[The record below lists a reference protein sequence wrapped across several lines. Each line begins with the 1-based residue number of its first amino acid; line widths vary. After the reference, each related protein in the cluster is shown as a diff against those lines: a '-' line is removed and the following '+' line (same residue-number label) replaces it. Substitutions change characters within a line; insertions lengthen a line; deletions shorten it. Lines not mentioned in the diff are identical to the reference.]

1 MFESYLDYLSFQV
14 RMRPRQLFG
23 SDGLQSLT
31 YAEAWQ
37 RAGHVAAALQREGL
51 GAGDRVA
58 ILCKNSLDNLLVFFG
73 CARAG
78 MVPVG
83 INYRLT
89 ADEVGFIAEDAEV
102 KLLFVDGE
110 FAPLI
115 GPFLAKK
122 PQVSVLGDLDGAPS
136 LSGWL
141 EGVGEPVDVAIRAD
155 DVLFQMYTSGTT
167 GLPKGTLLTHHNV
180 ICNSVQAP
188 LTTGRAPRAG
198 DRSLLIAPTFHALG
212 LVGALMAI
220 YYGSSLIIHRDFD
233 PVAMVDTLRD
243 DNINY
248 LSVVPVMLQFALAC
262 VPDIDSYSF
271 PNLNWM
277 NYGASPISVDLL
289 TRCLEVF
296 DCEFYQGYGQT
307 EATTA
312 LTFLTHD
319 DHMRAL
325 ESKPELLRSCGRPVF
340 ATELRIVDDQGKT
353 LPTGEIG
360 EILARGPQVMKGY
373 WKREEATAKT
383 VVDGWL
389 HTGDAGYLDDEGY
402 LYIKDRVKDLVIS
415 GGENIYP
422 AEVEN
427 TLMSHPAIADAA
439 VIGVPDETWGEVPL
453 AVLVAGDQGRIS
465 LEELTIHCRKTLAG
479 FKVPKHLEYVDML
492 PRNPS
497 GKILKKELRASI
509 VPKYTAENA

>member
-1 MFESYLDYLSFQV
+1 
-14 RMRPRQLFG
+14 
-23 SDGLQSLT
+23 
-31 YAEAWQ
+31 
-37 RAGHVAAALQREGL
+37 
-51 GAGDRVA
+51 
-58 ILCKNSLDNLLVFFG
+58 
-73 CARAG
+73 
-78 MVPVG
+78 
-83 INYRLT
+83 
-89 ADEVGFIAEDAEV
+89 
-102 KLLFVDGE
+102 
-110 FAPLI
+110 
-115 GPFLAKK
+115 
-122 PQVSVLGDLDGAPS
+122 
-136 LSGWL
+136 
-141 EGVGEPVDVAIRAD
+141 
-155 DVLFQMYTSGTT
+155 
-167 GLPKGTLLTHHNV
+167 
-180 ICNSVQAP
+180 
-188 LTTGRAPRAG
+188 
-198 DRSLLIAPTFHALG
+198 
-212 LVGALMAI
+212 
-220 YYGSSLIIHRDFD
+220 
-233 PVAMVDTLRD
+233 
-243 DNINY
+243 
-248 LSVVPVMLQFALAC
+248 
-262 VPDIDSYSF
+262 
-271 PNLNWM
+271 M

-509 VPKYTAENA
+509 LPKYTAENA